1 MRDRLPEL
9 RRADPS
15 TPLDERY
22 AVVSETR
29 QAYQPC
35 EVPVRGPGLVL
46 GGTTLP
52 AMKKRGLVASNR
64 GPGSYQFGPDGM
76 LTGRRGGGG
85 PARRGRRGRGGGR
98 GAGRDGARGRG
109 RLDLRGAQ
117 RRGPRGRAPAA
128 RRR

>member
-1 MRDRLPEL
+1 MRDRLPGL

-35 EVPVRGPGLVL
+35 EVLVRGAGLVL

-52 AMKKRGLVASNR
+52 AMKKRVLVASNR
-64 GPGSYQFGPDGM
+64 GPVSYQFGPDGT
-76 LTGRRGGGG
+76 LTGHRGGGG
-85 PARRGRRGRGGGR
+85 LV
-98 GAGRDGARGRG
+98 AGVAEGLAAMTPEAEVSWICAALSDADRA
-109 RLDLRGAQ
+109 AAHT
-117 RRGPRGRAPAA
+117 RAPEEP
-128 RRR
+128 

>member
-52 AMKKRGLVASNR
+52 AMKKRVLVASNR
-64 GPGSYQFGPDGM
+64 GPVSYQFGPDGM

-85 PARRGRRGRGGGR
+85 PVRGGGPGLGGAAPAAARRG
-98 GAGRDGARGRG
+98 
-109 RLDLRGAQ
+109 
-117 RRGPRGRAPAA
+117 GRA
-128 RRR
+128 